1 MEYFIGALKKY
12 ADFNGR
18 ATRKEFWMFF
28 LIYIVIG
35 IILNVVDALTG
46 VPLFSVLYA
55 LALFIPSISIGAR
68 RLHDVSRSGWWQL
81 LLLIPLIGFIVL
93 VVFWIQDSHEENK
106 FGANPKFVNG

>member
-28 LIYIVIG
+28 LIYIIIA

-46 VPLFSVLYA
+46 IPLFSVLYA
-55 LALFIPSISIGAR
+55 LALLIPTISSGPR

-93 VVFWIQDSHEENK
+93 VVFWTRDSHEENK
-106 FGANPKFVNG
+106 FGANPKLVQG